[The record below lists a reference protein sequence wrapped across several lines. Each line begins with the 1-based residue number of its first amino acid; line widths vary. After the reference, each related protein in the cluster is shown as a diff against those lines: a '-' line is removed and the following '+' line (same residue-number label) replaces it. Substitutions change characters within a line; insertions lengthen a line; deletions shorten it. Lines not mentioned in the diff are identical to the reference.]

1 MATQHTDD
9 LEQVLDVPCYNCNGT
24 GLAVLRV
31 HGKLEDC
38 DVCYGTG
45 YQPTTA
51 GIELLNFIRRQR
63 KRIERERV

>member
-1 MATQHTDD
+1 MATQPADD

-24 GLAVLRV
+24 GNTAS
-31 HGKLEDC
+31 GKGLYREC
-38 DVCYGTG
+38 HVCYGTG

>member
-1 MATQHTDD
+1 MVTQPADD
-9 LEQVLDVPCYNCNGT
+9 LEQVLNVPCYNCNGRGT
-24 GLAVLRV
+24 TEPHAALGS
-31 HGKLEDC
+31 DC
-38 DVCYGTG
+38 HVCYGTG